1 MTLPVVVLSSS
12 ECVCDPLLTVH
23 YRTSKVIGG
32 VHLVLVLSTGVQLIL
47 TSEREESLGYIW
59 DISVARKG
67 WERGGKGVGKGWERG
82 GKGVE
87 KELERGGKGV
97 GKGWERGGR
106 GVGKGW
112 ERGGRGV

>member
-47 TSEREESLGYIW
+47 TSEREESLGYI
-59 DISVARKG
+59 SVARKG
-67 WERGGKGVGKGWERG
+67 WERGGKGVG
-82 GKGVE
+82 
-87 KELERGGKGV
+87 LYY
-97 GKGWERGGR
+97 
-106 GVGKGW
+106 
-112 ERGGRGV
+112 